1 MSRKVQGTSGILR
14 LRKSS
19 TSPGYS
25 LLGITKRNW
34 LILAF
39 LFLNALDCL
48 LTTILISRGGT
59 EVNPIW
65 SATTMWI
72 PIKMA
77 LAVGVACIL
86 VLIQRDRITRYLNI
100 GMICIVSWNLLALA
114 M

>member
-1 MSRKVQGTSGILR
+1 M
-14 LRKSS
+14 
-19 TSPGYS
+19 
-25 LLGITKRNW
+25 LGITKRNW

-77 LAVGVACIL
+77 VAVGVAGIL

-100 GMICIVSWNLLALA
+100 GMICIIGWNLLALA